1 VVTRADY
8 DALQNRLKE
17 QYPDR
22 DSPDY
27 DGNKPGVLS
36 VKLDILLSL
45 TRAEALLPRDPDD
58 NDNRVDDVD
67 DPEAREEDDTVLE
80 SLFPSLLSFL
90 DLSFLNLKETA
101 PSRLPL
107 PLLLRKEYEHI
118 SDLIKKKPE
127 SSGGSVI
134 ISGQPGVG
142 EFLVSL
148 SHRV

>member
-1 VVTRADY
+1 M
-8 DALQNRLKE
+8 
-17 QYPDR
+17 
-22 DSPDY
+22 
-27 DGNKPGVLS
+27 
-36 VKLDILLSL
+36 
-45 TRAEALLPRDPDD
+45 LPRDPDD

-90 DLSFLNLKETA
+90 DLSILNLKETA

-118 SDLIKKKPE
+118 SDLIEEKPQ

-134 ISGQPGVG
+134 ISGQSGVG